1 MAGLFPIIA
10 VLGFTSGYQAIHQ
23 GSLHVHLVVHIDGAL
38 IISWLLFFL
47 KAILAAKGNFKFYRS
62 LGLSSVL
69 LGGDCLDIYVD
80 DKHSCAHSK
89 SSSGRKFPVRSYLNE
104 TLCHYHICIVLL
116 MGHAHKKK
124 RFHRTQASSFP
135 GHCCVTADCHWT
147 YALVTHVWIG
157 LSVYFFYLSRHAV
170 NSAFHLWPA
179 HLKIYS

>member
-69 LGGDCLDIYVD
+69 LGVIVWISMWMISIHVLIANHPPVESFLFDLILMKLYAIITFA
-80 DKHSCAHSK
+80 SCFSWGMLIRKKDSTAHK
-89 SSSGRKFPVRSYLNE
+89 RLLFLATV
-104 TLCHYHICIVLL
+104 VLL
-116 MGHAHKKK
+116 
-124 RFHRTQASSFP
+124 Q
-135 GHCCVTADCHWT
+135 TAIERMHW
-147 YALVTHVWIG
+147 LPMFG
-157 LSVYFFYLSRHAV
+157 LDYQFIFF
-170 NSAFHLWPA
+170 
-179 HLKIYS
+179 IYPDMLLIPLFIYDLLT